1 MQGSRLMGQEITAMC
16 STKDSWSKSPP
27 SLALAEQLPRL
38 VPPVASQ
45 SLLQPSEEPWETPA
59 RPALP
64 PPRSPRVQEK
74 LFLPWLP
81 QEGRGERSGEGK
93 EADQVLAVPNSSSGQ
108 QCHTGLVLSTDGDRQ
123 PILLCKHWVFW
134 LCIVIN
140 RAKKLHSFSAGGL
153 QGEDGAGH
161 IHFGAATTK

>member
-1 MQGSRLMGQEITAMC
+1 MQGSRLMAREITATC

-38 VPPVASQ
+38 VPSIPSR
-45 SLLQPSEEPWETPA
+45 SLLQPSEEPQESPA

-64 PPRSPRVQEK
+64 PSRPPRVQEK

-81 QEGRGERSGEGK
+81 QEGRGERSGEEK

-108 QCHTGLVLSTDGDRQ
+108 QCHTGLVLSTDRDRQ
-123 PILLCKHWVFW
+123 PILLCKH
-134 LCIVIN
+134 
-140 RAKKLHSFSAGGL
+140 
-153 QGEDGAGH
+153 
-161 IHFGAATTK
+161 